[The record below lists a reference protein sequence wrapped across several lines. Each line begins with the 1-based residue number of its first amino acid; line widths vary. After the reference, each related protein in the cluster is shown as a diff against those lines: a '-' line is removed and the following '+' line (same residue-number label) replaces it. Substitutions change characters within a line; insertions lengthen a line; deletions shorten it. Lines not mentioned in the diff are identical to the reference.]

1 MMDLSSLSDAQK
13 VALADTIARRIGGH
27 AFGSVPKREIDVALF
42 AGLIA
47 AGYIDA
53 DEPQFSLSRKLGI
66 TPGRVR
72 GLMYAYRLSTADGGG
87 DIAAIVD
94 HVRVVQIEADGD
106 AVFNVEDAFARDA
119 FEARLKQV
127 DVFTDGSF
135 NRERIIVPTEVF
147 LAALDDALGRD
158 GERLR
163 ERIEDLL
170 AQRARDR
177 RLRVVGDVAKKLV
190 GDTAG
195 VTLRAL
201 LEASL

>member
-1 MMDLSSLSDAQK
+1 MDLNALSDRDKLTFANT
-13 VALADTIARRIGGH
+13 VLRRIDGH
-27 AFGSVPKREIDVALF
+27 PFGSVPKREIDVALF
-42 AGLIA
+42 AALVD
-47 AGYIDA
+47 AGYLDA

-72 GLMYAYRLSTADGGG
+72 GLMYAYRLATADGGG
-87 DIAAIVD
+87 EIAAIVD

-127 DVFTDGSF
+127 DVYTDGSF
-135 NRERIIVPTEVF
+135 NRERIVVPTEVF
-147 LAALDDALGRD
+147 LAALDGAFGRD

-163 ERIEDLL
+163 SRIEDLL
-170 AQRARDR
+170 GERARDK
-177 RLRVVGDVAKKLV
+177 RLKVVGDVAKKLV
-190 GDTAG
+190 GDAAG

-201 LEASL
+201 LQASL